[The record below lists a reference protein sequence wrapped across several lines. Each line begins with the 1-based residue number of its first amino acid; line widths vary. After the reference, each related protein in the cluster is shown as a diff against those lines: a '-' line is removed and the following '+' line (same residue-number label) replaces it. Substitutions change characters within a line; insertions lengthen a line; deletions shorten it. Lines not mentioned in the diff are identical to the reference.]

1 MLSVNRISDY
11 QLFFSPS
18 NIKVPSIMT
27 FLQDKK
33 ITTFCRI
40 FVYFIIDPYKLCE
53 ILDLTY
59 KV

>member
-11 QLFFSPS
+11 QLFFSLS

-33 ITTFCRI
+33 ITFCRI
-40 FVYFIIDPYKLCE
+40 LVYFIIDPYKLCE

>member
-11 QLFFSPS
+11 QLFFSLS

-40 FVYFIIDPYKLCE
+40 FYFIIDPYKLCE